1 MKDHVIIMLTSYAQV
16 KFYVP
21 QLKRLLYG
29 CALAAENSD
38 VERIALVEVWGGGG
52 GMGRRW
58 RYGEEVEVWGGD
70 MEVWGGG
77 VDRRILC
84 VQPSVLH

>member
-1 MKDHVIIMLTSYAQV
+1 MLTSYAQV

-29 CALAAENSD
+29 RALAAENSD

-52 GMGRRW
+52 GGVGGGGGMGRRH
-58 RYGEEVEVWGGD
+58 GG
-70 MEVWGGG
+70 MELLKV
-77 VDRRILC
+77 V
-84 VQPSVLH
+84 